1 MLRLEGRGAVD
12 QLAGGNPVRPDASQ
26 PAPDGAHSW
35 LEGEAK
41 GAGEGGGAQVAVVE
55 SDHLEEGAGYLQG
68 RTLDRDTLCTSPVTP
83 RPVISAADGL
93 VPRHLGA
100 RGTGDLHHGPHVGL
114 AGVEPGGEAGA
125 GEGRTAQTG
134 HHQPHAVDPPLH

>member
-1 MLRLEGRGAVD
+1 MLGLEGRGAVD
-12 QLAGGNPVRPDASQ
+12 QVAGGHPVRPDASQ

-68 RTLDRDTLCTSPVTP
+68 RL
-83 RPVISAADGL
+83 
-93 VPRHLGA
+93 
-100 RGTGDLHHGPHVGL
+100 GL
-114 AGVEPGGEAGA
+114 AGSISQKACCKQIHKKEPI
-125 GEGRTAQTG
+125 
-134 HHQPHAVDPPLH
+134 